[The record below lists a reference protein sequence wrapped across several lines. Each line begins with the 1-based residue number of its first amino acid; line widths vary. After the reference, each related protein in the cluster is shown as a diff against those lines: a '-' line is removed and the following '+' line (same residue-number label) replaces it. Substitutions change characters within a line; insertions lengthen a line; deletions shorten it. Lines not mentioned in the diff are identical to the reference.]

1 MKNDTLDNF
10 ELNKRY
16 IAGTTDEEAF
26 RNYNSNYKNSGFII
40 GIMDEI
46 KNKEFKNDAYK
57 NQRSYFDYVE
67 KYKKLSI
74 NFYSIGGAIL
84 QEKCLIKF
92 YKSILDCA
100 KKNNLEFII
109 LTSPEE
115 LFFEKYLNMMSEI
128 IRYVNKINFHKCFIS
143 LPAYKTTIEKDII
156 ELKQNGKYNIALVC
170 GGFRTYDS
178 MAKNIIPQ
186 RKDILNR
193 YLFIREKLHKDNFNI
208 IDQTN
213 NFALRR
219 KLIEYYGSNIIVNYF
234 YGTNNAD
241 IVFGGYNQNVSLLI
255 GPDFKRS
262 INYTIRRNNDS
273 SSHE

>member
-1 MKNDTLDNF
+1 MIKTTLDNVK
-10 ELNKRY
+10 LNRRF
-16 IAGTTDEEAF
+16 IAGSTVEEALKK
-26 RNYNSNYKNSGFII
+26 YSENYKNSGFII
-40 GIMDEI
+40 GIIDEI
-46 KNKEFKNDAYK
+46 RNKEFKNEAYK
-57 NQRSYFDYVE
+57 NQRSYFDYVK

-84 QEKCLIKF
+84 QEKCLISF

-100 KKNNLEFII
+100 KKYNLEFII

-115 LFFEKYLNMMSEI
+115 LFYEKYLKIMSEI
-128 IRYVNKINFHKCFIS
+128 IRYINKINFEKCFIS
-143 LPAYKTTIEKDII
+143 IPVYKTTTEKDII

-170 GGFRTYDS
+170 GGFRIYDS
-178 MAKNIIPQ
+178 MDKNIIPTREQ
-186 RKDILNR
+186 ILNR
-193 YLFIREKLHKDNFNI
+193 YLFIREKIYKDNFTI

-219 KLIEYYGSNIIVNYF
+219 KLIELYGSNITVNYF

-241 IVFGGYNQNVSLLI
+241 IVFGGYNQNVLLLI
-255 GPDFKRS
+255 GPDYKRA
-262 INYTIRRNNDS
+262 INYTIRRNNDN